1 MKIIATTV
9 LSLLMAGCAEQI
21 DETYATYAEAQ
32 SAGAVKRGWVPTFV
46 PSSATDIVDSHDL
59 DTNRQTLK
67 FNLPPSSIGEM
78 VVGLRVVSAND
89 QDALTELLS
98 EHGLGQ
104 SSPGYVV
111 CSEVQNGALVVDP
124 ELGRAVY
131 DTTVTWA
138 DDDCF
143 SSVSNDVP

>member
-1 MKIIATTV
+1 MKNMAIAV
-9 LSLLMAGCAEQI
+9 LSLLVAGCGAHDEQVS
-21 DETYATYAEAQ
+21 ETYATYAEAL
-32 SAGAVKRGWVPTFV
+32 SAGAIERGWVPAFV
-46 PSSATDIVDSHDL
+46 PSSATSIVDSHNL
-59 DTNRQTLK
+59 DTNRQTLQ
-67 FNLPPSSIGEM
+67 FNLPPSAIDEM
-78 VVGLRVVSAND
+78 VIGFRAVSAKD

-104 SSPGYVV
+104 SSSGYVV
-111 CSEVQNGALVVDP
+111 CSEVQHGALVIDP

-143 SSVSNDVP
+143 